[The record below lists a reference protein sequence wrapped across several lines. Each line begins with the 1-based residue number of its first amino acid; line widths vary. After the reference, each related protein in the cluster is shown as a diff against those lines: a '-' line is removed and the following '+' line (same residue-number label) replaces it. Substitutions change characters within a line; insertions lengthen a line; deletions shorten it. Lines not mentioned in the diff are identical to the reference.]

1 MALRPRSPPLDAL
14 RFFDAAM
21 RHASF
26 AGAANELN
34 VTPSAVS
41 QRIKAVESALGIVLF
56 ERQPH
61 GLLPTEAARLY
72 LLEIRPALERLHL
85 ASARVAAQRPA
96 RPAGRGR
103 RLSVDMLP
111 ALATMRLAPKFGAF
125 RRQFPDVEL
134 RLTTSRSLTD
144 PAKDGFDCCI
154 RYGPGGWA
162 GVDAALLASEQIFP
176 ICAPALLAGRQT
188 VETLADLIALPV
200 VHDLMP
206 IGWTEW
212 MAALGG
218 PEPASGGPVFSDS
231 AIAHRAA
238 VEGLGVAL
246 GRSLLVMPD
255 IVAGR
260 LVRLLRHELP
270 SPFGYWLIRPS
281 GRRDALVDMFADWLL
296 AEVLTLTPDS
306 DRLPLA

>member
-1 MALRPRSPPLDAL
+1 M

-26 AGAANELN
+26 ATAAEELN

-61 GLLPTEAARLY
+61 GLQPTEAARLY

-103 RLSVDMLP
+103 RLSIDMLP
-111 ALATMRLAPKFGAF
+111 ALATMRLAPMFGAF

-134 RLTTSRSLTD
+134 RLTTSRSVTD

-154 RYGPGGWA
+154 RYGPGGWS
-162 GVDAALLASEQIFP
+162 GVDATLLASEQIFP
-176 ICAPALLAGRQT
+176 VCAPALLAGRPA

-206 IGWTEW
+206 VGWTEW

-218 PEPASGGPVFSDS
+218 PEPPGGGPVFSDS

-246 GRSLLVMPD
+246 GRSRLAVPD
-255 IVAGR
+255 LVAGR
-260 LVRLLRHELP
+260 LVRLLRHEHP
-270 SPFGYWLIRPS
+270 SPFGYWLVRPS
-281 GRRDALVDMFADWLL
+281 GRRDALVDMFGDWLL
-296 AEVLTLTPDS
+296 ANVLTPTPDS